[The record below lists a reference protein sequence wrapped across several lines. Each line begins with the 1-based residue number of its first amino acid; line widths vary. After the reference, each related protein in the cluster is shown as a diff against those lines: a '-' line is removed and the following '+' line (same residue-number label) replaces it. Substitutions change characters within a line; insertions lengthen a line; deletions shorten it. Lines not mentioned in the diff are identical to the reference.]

1 MTTTHNIQTYPCTC
15 PHLPQALRAACIRLL
30 YSSDAE
36 LLNQLACQPAV
47 LLATRKKKKETV
59 KNTLPRNAA
68 QLKIRYQTTTYEYSY
83 ELHSIPIARYRWRA
97 LAAQDTSPKPRLRAE
112 VSRKSKNQKRLRSS
126 LQCRLSI
133 PSQALTPEN
142 KWREIGEVRQ
152 RKGESPMPSQPSLAP
167 WCEADIRSRAQFTSR
182 CLFWTTSQR

>member
-1 MTTTHNIQTYPCTC
+1 MLRTRTRLFLRCCRLFFHCFMTTTHNIQTYPCTC

-133 PSQALTPEN
+133 PVSYTHLTLP
-142 KWREIGEVRQ
+142 
-152 RKGESPMPSQPSLAP
+152 
-167 WCEADIRSRAQFTSR
+167 
-182 CLFWTTSQR
+182 TTPYV